1 MQGSKDSVGDQN
13 ITYEWKEESLDELTR
28 IGLEREATAT
38 VTTQPTLETA
48 EIQTTETRVTRTH
61 HTQVYKVRF
70 QAPVVV
76 DQHGRQTRTT
86 SALEI
91 HDNEYE
97 RLRQLSPTAQQTARL
112 PKNKDKEK

>member
-1 MQGSKDSVGDQN
+1 MQGSKDSVGDHN

-28 IGLEREATAT
+28 IGLEREAAT
-38 VTTQPTLETA
+38 VTTQPMLETA
-48 EIQTTETRVTRTH
+48 EIQITETRVARTH

-97 RLRQLSPTAQQTARL
+97 RLRQLSPTAQQTVRSQ
-112 PKNKDKEK
+112 KNKDKEK